1 MLINKIL
8 NVGIIVSLTVAGV
21 NLYRYLQ
28 ERDDGKSIVSCSLP
42 TGNFEIIPRDGRLNA
57 VNTETGMTL
66 GVPERSRDGRVLLV
80 TNGGRVRDVT
90 ECLGEKKGWF
100 APRWPDAEN
109 KRPGGISQ

>member
-1 MLINKIL
+1 MLIKKIL

-28 ERDDGKSIVSCSLP
+28 NRDDGKSILSCSLP

-57 VNTETGMTL
+57 VNTESGMTL
-66 GVPERSRDGRVLLV
+66 GVPERRPDGSVLLV

-100 APRWPDAEN
+100 TPRWPGAAD
-109 KRPGGISQ
+109 R

>member
-1 MLINKIL
+1 VLIKKIL

-28 ERDDGKSIVSCSLP
+28 NRDDGKSILSCSLP

-57 VNTETGMTL
+57 VNTESGMTL
-66 GVPERSRDGRVLLV
+66 GVPERRPDGSVLLV

-100 APRWPDAEN
+100 TPRWPGAAD
-109 KRPGGISQ
+109 R